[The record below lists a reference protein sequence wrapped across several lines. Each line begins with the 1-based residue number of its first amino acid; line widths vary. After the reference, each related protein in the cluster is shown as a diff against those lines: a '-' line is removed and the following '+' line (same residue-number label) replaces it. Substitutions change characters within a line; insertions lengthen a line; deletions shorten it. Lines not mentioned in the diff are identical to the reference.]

1 MKDIKEI
8 NMSIQIK
15 HVVKDELG
23 IHARPAGELVK
34 QLSTA
39 QSDVSLE
46 SNHKEGNAKS
56 IMSIM
61 SLAVKQGDIVT
72 FIVSGSD
79 EEKVANELKS
89 FLQEN
94 F

>member
-1 MKDIKEI
+1 
-8 NMSIQIK
+8 MSIEIK
-15 HVVKDELG
+15 HRVKDELG

-34 QLSTA
+34 QLSA
-39 QSDVSLE
+39 ASSDVILE
-46 SNHKEGNAKS
+46 CNHKEGNAKS

-61 SLAVKQGDIVT
+61 SLAVKQGDVVT
-72 FIVSGSD
+72 FKINGAD
-79 EEKVANELKS
+79 EEEIANQLKS

>member
-1 MKDIKEI
+1 
-8 NMSIQIK
+8 MSIEIK
-15 HVVKDELG
+15 HTVKDELG

-34 QLSTA
+34 QLA
-39 QSDVSLE
+39 QAASDVALE
-46 SNHKEGNAKS
+46 SNGKSGNAKS

-61 SLAVKQGDIVT
+61 SLAVKQGDDILFT
-72 FIVSGSD
+72 ISGND
-79 EEKVANELKS
+79 EKEIASQLES